1 MKKFKGDYFFDG
13 RQFLPADTVLVCE
26 DDGVIRDIVLL
37 ADAGDNVQIVEGMLA
52 PGWVNAHCHTE
63 LSQLKGKIDKKKG
76 LVNFV
81 QQVMGIREQADGK
94 EALIKAGIAELRKNG
109 IVAVGDICNTLDS
122 IEAKKASDIYFHNF
136 IEVTGFVPEAALSR
150 LEAAKKILQS
160 FDDNLSKNK
169 SSLAPHAPYSVS
181 DRLFSMI
188 NIATAGAITSMHN
201 QESVEENKFFEDK
214 EGDFLKL
221 YKSLGI
227 DIDFFEPTYQ
237 SSIQSVLPVFRDQQK
252 LLLVHNTFTSDKD
265 LFFIKKYAAQ
275 FLNSVY
281 FVLCPKANLYIENN
295 LPNVAMLRDAA
306 VNICIGTDSL
316 ASNNEL
322 NILSEL
328 QVVHQANPTIPISEL
343 LQWGTLNGATALGIS
358 DNFGSFKIGKKPGV
372 NLLSNI
378 SEEQIGEVASTVVLL

>member
-1 MKKFKGDYFFDG
+1 
-13 RQFLPADTVLVCE
+13 
-26 DDGVIRDIVLL
+26 
-37 ADAGDNVQIVEGMLA
+37 
-52 PGWVNAHCHTE
+52 
-63 LSQLKGKIDKKKG
+63 
-76 LVNFV
+76 
-81 QQVMGIREQADGK
+81 
-94 EALIKAGIAELRKNG
+94 
-109 IVAVGDICNTLDS
+109 
-122 IEAKKASDIYFHNF
+122 
-136 IEVTGFVPEAALSR
+136 
-150 LEAAKKILQS
+150 
-160 FDDNLSKNK
+160 
-169 SSLAPHAPYSVS
+169 
-181 DRLFSMI
+181 MI